1 MKKITKLTEES
12 VQQILDWI
20 YEKAINGVPGIE
32 SAQKLADTFINSER
46 SQKKMASDLINW
58 QILKTT
64 TSGFLTG
71 LGDLILLPFTL
82 PVSFTSVTF
91 IQMRMI
97 VAIAIIGGYDP
108 HDDRVKTLVYACLTG
123 ASLKDLLKG
132 AGISLSAKL
141 SKSAINSISR
151 QTLTVINQRVGFRF
165 ITKFGEKGI
174 VNLGKL
180 IPIAGGLVGGTLD
193 GVSTK
198 SLGQLASKVFLTEDS
213 SSKSSKQ
220 SKGVTP

>member
-12 VQQILDWI
+12 LQQILDWI
-20 YEKAINGVPGIE
+20 YEKAINGVPSVE
-32 SAQKLADTFINSER
+32 SAQKLADTFLNSEK
-46 SQKKMASDLINW
+46 SQKKMVSSLIDW
-58 QILKTT
+58 QILKAS
-64 TSGFLTG
+64 TSGFVTG
-71 LGDLILLPFTL
+71 LGGLILLPVTL
-82 PVSFTSVTF
+82 PVNFTSVTF

-132 AGISLSAKL
+132 AGINLGTKL
-141 SKSAINSISR
+141 TKSAIASISGK
-151 QTLTVINQRVGFRF
+151 TLTLINQRVGFRLV
-165 ITKFGEKGI
+165 TKFGEKGI

-198 SLGQLASKVFLTEDS
+198 SVGQIAAKLFLTEENL
-213 SSKSSKQ
+213 SKQ
-220 SKGVTP
+220 SEQSQGVTP